1 MALDSRLF
9 ESSSGEAHK
18 MEKAKNNGAFYIP
31 GSTRD
36 ISPCSLRKEYYDPT
50 CLLLSV
56 VHGFPKVVQI

>member
-36 ISPCSLRKEYYDPT
+36 ISFCWLRKWNIMIALVY
-50 CLLLSV
+50 
-56 VHGFPKVVQI
+56 F